1 MSHMKEI
8 LGIDV
13 GATGIKGGIVDLEK
27 GKLITERYKLLTPEN
42 KKPNAIADTVRQ
54 ISEKFNWK
62 NQPIGIGF
70 PAVIKN
76 NKSATA
82 ANIDKSWIGLNV
94 KDLFSNATNN
104 KCTVFNDADAAG
116 IAEMTFG
123 IGHNVKGTVLLLTL
137 GTGIGSALF
146 RDGILIPNLE
156 LGHLIY
162 KEGIAEQYASNHAR
176 KSKDLSWE
184 KYGNELNE
192 VLNHIDFLFSPDLMV
207 IGGGISK
214 KFKEYGSYISSDLNV
229 KPALHHNNAGIIGA
243 AMSVLYKQ
251 KNKGN

>member
-1 MSHMKEI
+1 MKEI

-13 GATGIKGGIVDLEK
+13 GATGIKGAVVNLEE
-27 GKLITERYKLLTPEN
+27 GKLITERYKLLTPES
-42 KKPNAIADTVRQ
+42 KKPNAIANTVKE
-54 ISEKFNWK
+54 ISEEFKWK
-62 NQPIGIGF
+62 NKPIGIGF

-76 NKSATA
+76 NVSLTA

-94 KDLFSNATNN
+94 KELFSDATNC
-104 KCTVFNDADAAG
+104 KCTIFNDADAAG

-176 KSKDLSWE
+176 KSKGLSWE
-184 KYGNELNE
+184 KYGNELNK
-192 VLNHIDFLFSPDLMV
+192 VLNHIDFIFSPDLMV
-207 IGGGISK
+207 LGGGISK
-214 KFKEYGSYISSDLNV
+214 KFKEYKSFISSDLNV
-229 KPALHHNNAGIIGA
+229 TPAQHQNNAGIIGA